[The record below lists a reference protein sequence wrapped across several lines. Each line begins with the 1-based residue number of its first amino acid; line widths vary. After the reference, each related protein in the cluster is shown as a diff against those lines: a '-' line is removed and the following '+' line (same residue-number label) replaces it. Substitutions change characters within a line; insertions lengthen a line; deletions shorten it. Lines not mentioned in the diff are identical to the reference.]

1 MSTTTPRPRTETGRR
16 ALAGTDTGTAGAL
29 LQRVLAGGDKAA
41 GDVPQ
46 RVGRRDRVRTL
57 AAIYDLHLGEHA
69 DAAAL
74 QRSMLAGHPTVAALK
89 WSLEQSWLADLGPL
103 PDAAASLTRPAAVA
117 AELRALAAA
126 DRLPPVYR
134 WVAREADREE
144 LVEFLSLEGGP
155 DAGFDDLVA
164 DCQVGLAGRPKGEL
178 AQNYWDEM
186 GNGDPDAVHTVLHD
200 RLVAAL
206 GIRRTPDEELPVEA
220 LERTALGGLLATNH
234 ALQPEM
240 VGALGLIELQAGPR
254 CRLVLQ
260 ALDRLDCPADAVP
273 FYAVHAE
280 VDPRHGKDWLDN
292 AVEPLVAERPEWGP
306 RIVRG
311 ARWRSQVN
319 AAFFAWAA
327 ARFCRPAAGASLAA

>member
-1 MSTTTPRPRTETGRR
+1 MTTTTTR
-16 ALAGTDTGTAGAL
+16 ARSKPVRLPAAVTDTGSAAAL
-29 LQRVLAGGDKAA
+29 LERVLAGGEGGAEA
-41 GDVPQ
+41 VPE
-46 RVGRRDRVRTL
+46 RVGRRDRVCTL
-57 AAIYDLHLGEHA
+57 AAIYALHLGEHH

-74 QRSMLAGHPTVAALK
+74 RRSMLAGHPTVAALK
-89 WSLEQSWLADLGPL
+89 WSLEQSWLAELEPL
-103 PDAAASLTRPAAVA
+103 PAAATFTDPAAVA
-117 AELRALAAA
+117 RELRALAAA

-134 WVAREADREE
+134 WLARTADREA

-164 DCQVGLAGRPKGEL
+164 DCQVGLTGRPKGEL

-186 GNGDPDAVHTVLHD
+186 GNGDPDAVHTVLHE

-206 GIRRTPDEELPVEA
+206 GIRRIPDEELPVEA
-220 LERTALGGLLATNH
+220 LERTTLGGLLATNH

-260 ALDRLDCPADAVP
+260 ALDRLDCPAAAVP

-327 ARFCRPAAGASLAA
+327 IRFCGTAAGEVLAA